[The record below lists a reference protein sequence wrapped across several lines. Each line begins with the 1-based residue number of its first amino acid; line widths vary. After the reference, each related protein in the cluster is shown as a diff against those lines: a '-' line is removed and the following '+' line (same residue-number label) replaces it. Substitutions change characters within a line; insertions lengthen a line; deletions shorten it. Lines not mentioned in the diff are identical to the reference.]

1 VDIRTLPTP
10 QVLIDVDRLRRNI
23 ESLQDAARRAGV
35 GLRPHAKTHKIPA
48 LALQQIE
55 AGASGICCAKL
66 GEAEVFADAG
76 LEDIRLPYPISPFNR
91 ARVAGL
97 MDRARISL
105 IVDHPDV
112 AEAWSTHMAS
122 LGRRLQVLVKVDV
135 GYHRCGVDPTDPA
148 ALALIEAIDRWPG
161 LELRGL
167 LSHAGHAY
175 GARSQDEIERIVE
188 EEATLLGGLVAA
200 ARARGIELPETSVGS
215 TPSAKASLARGGFT
229 ELRVGNYVYLD
240 RTQVELG
247 VAQASDCALTVMATV
262 VSRPASDRLVLD
274 CGSKTLSSDTCRGF
288 RPPPGHGAIFGDLE
302 RTDALDEDMT
312 IVRLSEEHAVVST
325 PRESSLK
332 PGDRVRV
339 LPNHACVVSNL
350 VNEVHL
356 VQGSEVVETLPV
368 AARGRLQ

>member
-1 VDIRTLPTP
+1 MDIRTLPTP
-10 QVLIDVDRLRRNI
+10 QVLIDVDRLQRNV
-23 ESLQDAARRAGV
+23 ETMQDAARRTGV

-48 LALQQIE
+48 LALKQVE

-66 GEAEVFADAG
+66 GEAEVFVDAG
-76 LEDIRLPYPISPFNR
+76 LEDIRLPYPISPFNA
-91 ARVAGL
+91 ARVAAL

-112 AEAWSTHMAS
+112 AEAWSSHMAS

-135 GYHRCGVDPTDPA
+135 GYHRCGVDPTDPG
-148 ALALIEAIDRWPG
+148 ALALIEAIDRSPG

-175 GARSQDEIERIVE
+175 GARSRDEIERIVE
-188 EEATLLGGLVAA
+188 EEMRLLRGIVAA
-200 ARARGIELPETSVGS
+200 ARARGIELAETSVGS
-215 TPSAKASLARGGFT
+215 TPSATPSLARGGFT
-229 ELRVGNYVYLD
+229 ELRAGNYVYLD

-247 VAQASDCALTVMATV
+247 VAEASGCALTVMATV
-262 VSRPASDRLVLD
+262 VSRPSSVRLVLD
-274 CGSKTLSSDTCRGF
+274 CGSKTLSSDACRGF
-288 RPPPGHGAIFGDLE
+288 RPPPGYGAIFTDLD
-302 RTDALDEDMT
+302 RADTIDASLAIT
-312 IVRLSEEHAVVST
+312 RLSEEHAVVST
-325 PRESSLK
+325 PDGLSLK